1 MVAGLVESL
10 RELPADDLE
19 LDAAALL
26 GKLWELDPYL
36 RTSPQE
42 VSEAL
47 TALAKSEANKQAD
60 AHEDMRLLGLTA
72 AQGNADAQCA
82 LGHTSLLESQRHSKN
97 SNKGGLAD
105 LVEARW
111 LFGLASKQ
119 GHTLAQL
126 CLGRMHFHGQGGP
139 QDFAEARRLL
149 GPAAAQGNIAARAI
163 LEATRRREQ
172 EAKQAATAAVEQEQ
186 QVRESASALTA
197 GKARRVA
204 TAAALEEQRR
214 CIASE
219 TATKLATEQATAK
232 ALVLVREE
240 AALAE
245 AAERAESQRALAAQ
259 KAAAHLYAHIIREAS
274 AATSLQARIRGWL
287 ARQHITRRR
296 EALAATSLQ
305 ARIKGWLARQRN
317 LQTATCEA
325 LRTTPSCAYRNLT
338 GVLVATSA
346 TTAMAPR
353 GNVLWGALPEEII
366 DHIVRLS
373 RSAAYYLLEVHQLRQ
388 GVYNTRCINRT
399 FRSALRPVFLLTCPI
414 TNPNFP
420 SIWVEGL
427 LRLAGEMTPNF
438 YRELMT
444 PTTYSS
450 LHSTVHSACVRKPN
464 RMNASMADKPC
475 QRALYNALGTTLTAL
490 LKDGTLRWIT
500 GQERAAYVNFVR
512 NIFSYLDRFYVKRLS
527 LPSLEQHLTQA
538 FANAQDSF

>member
-1 MVAGLVESL
+1 MA
-10 RELPADDLE
+10 P
-19 LDAAALL
+19 
-26 GKLWELDPYL
+26 
-36 RTSPQE
+36 
-42 VSEAL
+42 L
-47 TALAKSEANKQAD
+47 TA
-60 AHEDMRLLGLTA
+60 H
-72 AQGNADAQCA
+72 
-82 LGHTSLLESQRHSKN
+82 
-97 SNKGGLAD
+97 
-105 LVEARW
+105 V
-111 LFGLASKQ
+111 
-119 GHTLAQL
+119 
-126 CLGRMHFHGQGGP
+126 
-139 QDFAEARRLL
+139 
-149 GPAAAQGNIAARAI
+149 
-163 LEATRRREQ
+163 
-172 EAKQAATAAVEQEQ
+172 
-186 QVRESASALTA
+186 
-197 GKARRVA
+197 
-204 TAAALEEQRR
+204 
-214 CIASE
+214 
-219 TATKLATEQATAK
+219 
-232 ALVLVREE
+232 
-240 AALAE
+240 
-245 AAERAESQRALAAQ
+245 
-259 KAAAHLYAHIIREAS
+259 YAHI
-274 AATSLQARIRGWL
+274 T
-287 ARQHITRRR
+287 R

-317 LQTATCEA
+317 FQTATCEA
-325 LRTTPSCAYRNLT
+325 LRTTPSCAHRNLT

-450 LHSTVHSACVRKPN
+450 LHGTVHSACVRKPN

-500 GQERAAYVNFVR
+500 GQERAAYVHFVR